1 MPIETNTK
9 DKIASMQGQI
19 DTKDEE
25 IATLKHQCE
34 NYVAEINRLGDALK
48 QSNIKL
54 SAYQIVMT
62 DIIKRG

>member
-1 MPIETNTK
+1 MPTETNAK

-25 IATLKHQCE
+25 IATLKRQCE